1 MKVVGLDEL
10 FQEFERQCNRLT
22 CPTCRSFCRY
32 WITAG
37 RAVYLIVNEDEVDDG
52 DVDVAVQ
59 VIEMAKDVLD
69 KHKNAAAIVVNE

>member
-1 MKVVGLDEL
+1 MKVDTLDSL

-22 CPTCRSFCRY
+22 CPTCRSFCRD
-32 WITAG
+32 WITTG

-59 VIEMAKDVLD
+59 VVEMARDVLD
-69 KHKNAAAIVVNE
+69 KYRSAIVVNE